1 MRFLADMGVDVR
13 VVEWLRR
20 HGHDAVHLREE
31 GLHRAPDEQVF
42 SKALA
47 EDRIVLSF
55 DLDFG
60 DLAVLTREPA
70 ARVILF
76 RLENTRTMHVIE
88 RLETVL
94 AVSSDA
100 LARGAVVIVEAGRQ
114 RIRYLPIGEAG
125 T

>member
-1 MRFLADMGVDVR
+1 VRFLADMGVDVR

-20 HGHDAVHLREE
+20 LGHEAVHLREQ

-42 SKALA
+42 MKALA
-47 EDRIVLSF
+47 EDRIVLTL

-60 DLAVLTREPA
+60 DLALLTREPA

-76 RLENTRTMHVIE
+76 RLENTRTIHVIE

-94 AVSSDA
+94 AGSSDA
-100 LARGAVVIVEAGRQ
+100 LARGAVVIVEGRQ
-114 RIRYLPIGEAG
+114 RIRYLPIGETG

>member
-1 MRFLADMGVDVR
+1 MGVDVR
-13 VVEWLRR
+13 VAEWLRR
-20 HGHDAVHLREE
+20 LGHEAVHLREQ

-42 SKALA
+42 MKALA
-47 EDRIVLSF
+47 EDRIVLTL

-76 RLENTRTMHVIE
+76 RLENTRTTHVIE

-94 AVSSDA
+94 AGSSEA
-100 LARGAVVIVEAGRQ
+100 LARGAVVIVEEGWQ
-114 RIRYLPIGEAG
+114 RIRYLPIGETG

>member
-1 MRFLADMGVDVR
+1 VRFLADMGMDVR

-94 AVSSDA
+94 AGSSDA
-100 LARGAVVIVEAGRQ
+100 LARGAVVIVEERRQ
-114 RIRYLPIGEAG
+114 RIRYLPIGKAG

>member
-1 MRFLADMGVDVR
+1 MGVDVR

-20 HGHDAVHLREE
+20 HGHDAVHLREQ

-42 SKALA
+42 AKALD
-47 EDRIVLSF
+47 EDRIVLTF

-60 DLAVLTREPA
+60 HLAVLTREPD

-76 RLENTRTMHVIE
+76 RLENTRTTHVIE

-94 AVSSDA
+94 AGSSDA
-100 LARGAVVIVEAGRQ
+100 LARGAVVIVEEGRQ
-114 RIRYLPIGEAG
+114 RIRYLPIGG
-125 T
+125 TGA